1 MTQSNQRKSLLKA
14 LLFLQTLAVVIYT
27 VYAVKNERW
36 GLIQVFTENIC
47 SLNWKMWRNHWS
59 LFSIIIAM
67 IAMVIGIMAFAPYL
81 FYLLTVER
89 GDLKKVLVGNR

>member
-1 MTQSNQRKSLLKA
+1 
-14 LLFLQTLAVVIYT
+14 
-27 VYAVKNERW
+27 
-36 GLIQVFTENIC
+36 
-47 SLNWKMWRNHWS
+47 MWRNHWS